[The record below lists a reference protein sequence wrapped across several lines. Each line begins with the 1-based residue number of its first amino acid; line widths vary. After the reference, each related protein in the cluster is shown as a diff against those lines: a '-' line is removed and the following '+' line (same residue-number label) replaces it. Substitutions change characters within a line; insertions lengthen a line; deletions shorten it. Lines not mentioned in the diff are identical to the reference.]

1 MAPPDAPISV
11 ALVNDYEIIVEGLR
25 VMLEPFADRISVVEL
40 VAGDTP
46 DGVCDIALFDTFA
59 GRRHA
64 LGRVREMLADR
75 DVGKVVLYTWDA
87 PAAFLDDATA
97 ARVDGVIL
105 KSDAGIRLVEALE
118 RVHRGDPVGIDE
130 ARGDDAPTVLSE
142 REREVL
148 ALLAQGA
155 SNREIAAELYLS
167 IDTVK
172 THVRH
177 LFTKLE
183 VSNRTRAALEAERFG
198 VAPPAG
204 RSWAGTAA
212 RNR

>member
-1 MAPPDAPISV
+1 MPAADAPIRV
-11 ALVNDYEIIVEGLR
+11 ALVNDYDIIVEGLR
-25 VMLEPFADRISVVEL
+25 AMLEPFAERVRVVEL

-105 KSDAGIRLVEALE
+105 KSDTGVRLVEALE
-118 RVHRGDPVGIDE
+118 GVHRGDPVGIDQTS
-130 ARGDDAPTVLSE
+130 GDDAPTVLSE

-172 THVRH
+172 THVRN
-177 LFTKLE
+177 LFTKLD
-183 VSNRTRAALEAERFG
+183 VSNRTRAALEAARFG
-198 VAPPAG
+198 VAPPPG
-204 RSWAGTAA
+204 RLWAGTTA
-212 RNR
+212 RGA